1 MGAESADSIT
11 RFNGNAPSIM
21 VAKKNSE
28 FFYSA
33 KMYACSETGMYFESA
48 CEFPEGADICIWMGN
63 SESESFGFS
72 TSTPYHAEVEWCRE
86 VLDNY
91 TFNYQ
96 IRAKISDPLQLRA

>member
-28 FFYSA
+28 FFHNA
-33 KMYACSETGMYFESA
+33 RMYACCDTGMFFESA
-48 CEFPEGADICIWMGN
+48 CELPEGANICIWMEN
-63 SESESFGFS
+63 SESESYGFI
-72 TSTPYHAEVEWCRE
+72 TSKPYHAEVEWCRE
-86 VLDNY
+86 VLDDY

-96 IRAKISDPLQLRA
+96 IRARISAPPH